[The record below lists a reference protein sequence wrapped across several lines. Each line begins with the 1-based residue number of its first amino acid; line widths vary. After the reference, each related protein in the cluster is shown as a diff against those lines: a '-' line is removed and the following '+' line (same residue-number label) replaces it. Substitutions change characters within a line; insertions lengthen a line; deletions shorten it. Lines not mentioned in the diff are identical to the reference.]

1 MIVSASRRTDIPA
14 FYADWL
20 QIAMEEATHFS
31 LLENL
36 LSELGYRYG
45 DFPAHTG
52 LWDMTE
58 KTKAD
63 ITARMALVPRTL
75 EARGLDAT
83 PPMQAK
89 LRKLGTPMALQAVA
103 VLDIILRDEIGHVRI
118 GNHWY
123 GWLCARQ
130 GLDPVAHYAH
140 LIQTYQAPR
149 LRAPFNQ
156 SARLAAGFSPEEL
169 AQLSQTAM
177 H

>member
-1 MIVSASRRTDIPA
+1 MKKILVAEDEQNIREFVVINLKRAGYDCVEAASG
-14 FYADWL
+14 
-20 QIAMEEATHFS
+20 EEA
-31 LLENL
+31 LRVYEQA
-36 LSELGYRYG
+36 GG
-45 DFPAHTG
+45 DF
-52 LWDMTE
+52 D
-58 KTKAD
+58 
-63 ITARMALVPRTL
+63 
-75 EARGLDAT
+75 
-83 PPMQAK
+83 
-89 LRKLGTPMALQAVA
+89 VA